1 MAETITEQEL
11 VERFGT
17 EVHKKYYQ
25 EHGCIEDG
33 YKQRLLSRAEKYCKV
48 KQLKNGKYSLT
59 KQKQVPLNPEY
70 IKSAT
75 GLYQYTCPLILDYVM
90 NSDSK
95 HDKAIVGTVS
105 LAERSQIISE
115 YYKSVK
121 SKPDLTIE
129 SFNLNKMAAY
139 DYLKHMTTSLN
150 YYIEQ
155 TLKYLKQMQL
165 IIYNSR
171 HLVIRSAARAVGTPD
186 GHTEVQYTLQTP
198 SLATEDEMEIYKSA
212 VEAADIYAE
221 TKNAS
226 ERYYSDKA
234 EKWNEK
240 FHAVLN
246 QYGIMNVCEVY
257 EIWTIHPDKC
267 MEYRNAF
274 EHDNSKLVY
283 GLSKEFKNKLCTNAA
298 NRVDIDEMAL
308 TYNFL
313 SRVCLGNPK
322 IGKRI
327 ETKLKKIQREDNNS
341 KVVLRKYG
349 ANNESR
355 GDTA

>member
-1 MAETITEQEL
+1 MAETITEEEL
-11 VERFGT
+11 VERFG
-17 EVHKKYYQ
+17 
-25 EHGCIEDG
+25 IDDG

-59 KQKQVPLNPEY
+59 KQKQVPINPEY

-90 NSDSK
+90 NSQ

-121 SKPDLTIE
+121 SKPDLTIN
-129 SFNLNKMAAY
+129 SFSLNKAAAY

-171 HLVIRSAARAVGTPD
+171 HLIIRSAVRAIGTSD
-186 GHTEVQYTLQTP
+186 GHTEVQYTMQTP
-198 SLATEDEMEIYKSA
+198 SLATEEEMEIYKSA
-212 VEAADIYAE
+212 VEQADIYAE
-221 TKNAS
+221 TKTAS

-234 EKWNEK
+234 EKWSEK
-240 FHAVLN
+240 FHTVLN

-267 MEYRNAF
+267 VKYRNAF
-274 EHDNSKLVY
+274 ENDTSKLVY
-283 GLSKEFKNKLCTNAA
+283 GLSKEFKNKLCNNAI
-298 NRVDIDEMAL
+298 NRVGNDIDEFEL

-313 SRVCLGNPK
+313 SKVCLGNPK

-327 ETKLKKIQREDNNS
+327 ETKLKKIQQEDNNS

-349 ANNESR
+349 ATNKGS
-355 GDTA
+355 DAL